1 MSGQDG
7 EQAALNRV
15 ALGTQTVDVW
25 KDARELGTAA
35 GDAAIALCG
44 NGDPS
49 AVSGASA
56 FETPGGNELSS
67 IFLEPIPVTQDNL
80 DVVVDAG
87 WISTDDLCAGVE
99 AGSVAV
105 CP

>member
-1 MSGQDG
+1 VAG
-7 EQAALNRV
+7 AA
-15 ALGTQTVDVW
+15 
-25 KDARELGTAA
+25 
-35 GDAAIALCG
+35 
-44 NGDPS
+44 
-49 AVSGASA
+49 A
-56 FETPGGNELSS
+56 FTTPGGNDVSS

-87 WISTDDLCAGVE
+87 WISEEDLCAGVE